1 MKNSLKQKM
10 VYHRLFNIA
19 NLNNFESD
27 EIKETIRSIAKKDLE
42 FKFLVEFDFYVGFDA
57 INQMLDRVSFYNK
70 IQKEF
75 KRIVESEEQYYK
87 LK

>member
-10 VYHRLFNIA
+10 VYHRLFDIA
-19 NLNNFESD
+19 KLNNFESD
-27 EIKETIRSIAKKDLE
+27 EIKETIRSIAKKKL
-42 FKFLVEFDFYVGFDA
+42 EFDFYVGFDA

-75 KRIVESEEQYYK
+75 KRIVESEEQ
-87 LK
+87 